1 MFSFILPIAYK
12 TIYFLSFSL
21 GGVLC
26 TVSAACVCTV
36 HSFSLWFLKW
46 RIGVHI
52 VCLLH
57 NKIPRFCI
65 RCKSSLQTH
74 NKDSWSNGMLH
85 FNMLFMTTKRMS
97 SVIVISIALW
107 MIFSFLLYSFSFL
120 SNNTTFFFYLG
131 KLFFYSLPGHK
142 QKKIINKAQAY
153 ACNCSTR
160 INWART
166 SCSRRSES
174 LL

>member
-21 GGVLC
+21 GGVWY
-26 TVSAACVCTV
+26 TVSAECVCTV

-120 SNNTTFFFYLG
+120 SNNTTFFFLSRQTIF
-131 KLFFYSLPGHK
+131 LFS
-142 QKKIINKAQAY
+142 
-153 ACNCSTR
+153 
-160 INWART
+160 ARPQT
-166 SCSRRSES
+166 KENYK
-174 LL
+174 